1 MPTPNK
7 IVILTNDQNGEPVDL
22 EKKVPALTGRVVL
35 NNGVPLM
42 GTPEFDKYLE
52 AWHRKNNPHLFV
64 NEEE

>member
-22 EKKVPALTGRVVL
+22 EKKVPALSGRVVL
-35 NNGVPLM
+35 NDGVPPM
-42 GTPEFDKYLE
+42 GTPEFTAYLE